1 MKKIYNLNYKVGEIV
16 DKYFDITTGIKE
28 NIKYETINNIEWAV
42 ITIQLAN
49 STDMIM
55 SGEL

>member
-1 MKKIYNLNYKVGEIV
+1 M
-16 DKYFDITTGIKE
+16 KE
-28 NIKYETINNIEWAV
+28 NIKYKIINNIEWAV

-49 STDMIM
+49 STDMIL